1 MHATNKKAC
10 DSLAGMNTNVLQK
23 KKIERYF
30 RIRTNTTNS
39 KITKHWKPER
49 LAEYDMRLK
58 SEILYSHTTLSTYLS
73 SQIYGYC
80 LYES

>member
-10 DSLAGMNTNVLQK
+10 DSLAGMNTCFAE

-58 SEILYSHTTLSTYLS
+58 
-73 SQIYGYC
+73 YC
-80 LYES
+80 TVIQHFPPT